1 MILSEKP
8 INSTQSVKITE
19 ETSKCEDEDYYYN
32 EECDENLDE
41 ASVVDYEYDVPNITV
56 VDYDKYI
63 EEENSSKISK
73 LRDLTL
79 EEVGLTEDDLL
90 VVEPKKWN
98 PRDEF
103 INELISQLPS
113 ILIGFVLG
121 AAAGFALYL
130 LQQIIVSLCCASK
143 RYISQKTQGANK
155 SFHDKVDSGYV
166 NNERYHVNTDEVK
179 ANSDK

>member
-103 INELISQLPS
+103 IDELISQLPS
-113 ILIGFVLG
+113 ILIGSVLG

-130 LQQIIVSLCCASK
+130 LQQIILSLCYASK
-143 RYISQKTQGANK
+143 RYFSQKTQDANK
-155 SFHDKVDSGYV
+155 SFHDKVD
-166 NNERYHVNTDEVK
+166 
-179 ANSDK
+179 